1 MLIPL
6 AEATQLSVI
15 EGDHAGPPHLQAL
28 REWLEI
34 FAVLPTIL
42 FHVCG
47 SLGLLAPQSVKCFSM
62 NGITFSIFTEFF
74 LCFYHTSVNEP
85 YWHHQ

>member
-28 REWLEI
+28 REWLL
-34 FAVLPTIL
+34 AVLPTIYSM
-42 FHVCG
+42 FVEA
-47 SLGLLAPQSVKCFSM
+47 LGYGPRRVLMYVQLS
-62 NGITFSIFTEFF
+62 
-74 LCFYHTSVNEP
+74 
-85 YWHHQ
+85 